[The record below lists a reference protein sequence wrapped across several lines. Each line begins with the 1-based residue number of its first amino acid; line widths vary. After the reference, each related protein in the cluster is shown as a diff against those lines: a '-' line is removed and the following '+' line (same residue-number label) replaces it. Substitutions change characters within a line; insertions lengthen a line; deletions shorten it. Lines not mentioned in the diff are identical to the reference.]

1 MASVISAS
9 TTSAT
14 ALNLSGDT
22 SGILQIATGATP
34 TTAITV
40 DASQNVGIG
49 TSSPTSKLTV
59 NGVATLNGGITL
71 NDYGNIGATS
81 NSAGISLTGGSA
93 TNNGGQINL
102 RGGSFSGNANGIEF
116 IGGGTERM
124 RIDSSGNVLV
134 GQTSASGTSTGTT
147 DFYSGGLVINP
158 NNRTSS
164 GSANCVWATGTG
176 QFYRSTSSI
185 KYKQNVNDAEYG
197 LAEVMQ
203 LRPVTY
209 QGKSEVDGEKR
220 FGGFIAEEV
229 DAIGLNEFVVY
240 DEQDRP
246 DSLGYDRMVSLLTK
260 AIQELKAIVDTQ
272 AEQIKALQGASV

>member
-59 NGVATLNGGITL
+59 NGLSTLNGGITL

-124 RIDSSGNVLV
+124 RIDGSGNILV
-134 GQTSASGTSTGTT
+134 ANNSSANLTNFTTQALTTASQSGYVKLPNGLILQWGRVSFSGTSASVTFPIAFPTAFWGLAGIPKYGSGISIAFNGESTS
-147 DFYSGGLVINP
+147 GLTL
-158 NNRTSS
+158 RTSV
-164 GSANCVWATGTG
+164 NTGDY
-176 QFYRSTSSI
+176 FPYI
-185 KYKQNVNDAEYG
+185 VYG
-197 LAEVMQ
+197 
-203 LRPVTY
+203 Y
-209 QGKSEVDGEKR
+209 
-220 FGGFIAEEV
+220 
-229 DAIGLNEFVVY
+229 
-240 DEQDRP
+240 
-246 DSLGYDRMVSLLTK
+246 
-260 AIQELKAIVDTQ
+260 
-272 AEQIKALQGASV
+272 

>member
-1 MASVISAS
+1 MASTINAS
-9 TTSAT
+9 VSP
-14 ALNLSGDT
+14 
-22 SGILQIATGATP
+22 SGIISSADSSGVLQLQTAG

-49 TSSPTSKLTV
+49 TASPTNKLSVVGADASVIARVAGASYGFTMNSDAGSGFRIEATDPTGV
-59 NGVATLNGGITL
+59 SSYQPLITNGSLQAFRT
-71 NDYGNIGATS
+71 GN
-81 NSAGISLTGGSA
+81 
-93 TNNGGQINL
+93 
-102 RGGSFSGNANGIEF
+102 
-116 IGGGTERM
+116 TERM
-124 RIDSSGNVLV
+124 RIDASGNVLV